1 MADNSIRLPE
11 ISGKKPHQRGIVFGP
26 PTETPVVENKS
37 KTRKRMGNS
46 NKRNMYSSKMS
57 TVQGSVGKS
66 GYDFNAVDEEY
77 TEENTY
83 EDFDDSADTAD
94 LGPM

>member
-1 MADNSIRLPE
+1 
-11 ISGKKPHQRGIVFGP
+11 
-26 PTETPVVENKS
+26 
-37 KTRKRMGNS
+37 MGNS

-66 GYDFNAVDEEY
+66 GYDFNVVDEEY
-77 TEENTY
+77 TEDNTY
-83 EDFDDSADTAD
+83 EEFDDSADTAD